1 MAYYIEYSTKI
12 YEIYLKYVDSKDIHV
27 YSIDEVFMDITHYL
41 KMSNKTAQ
49 EFCKEVILDV
59 YQTTGIT
66 ATAGLGTNL
75 YLAKVAMDI
84 MAKHEE
90 PDEDGVRI
98 AYLDEQ
104 LYKEKLWSHTP
115 LTDFWRVGNGIT
127 KRLAN
132 EKIYTMGD
140 LARCSLGKD
149 QDYYNENLLYRLF
162 GVNAELLIDHAW
174 GIEPCT
180 IADIKKYKPKAKSLG
195 SGQVLSEAYS
205 FQKAKLVVK
214 EMIDQLV
221 LNLVDRNLFTQVI
234 VLTVGYEQDELYQ
247 GDFQIDTY
255 GRKVPKQA
263 HGTCRFKFPICST
276 REIMIEVVKLFD
288 KIVDPLLNVRRI
300 NIAAI
305 DLKSKEE
312 VKEMFVYE
320 QLDLFSQPK
329 DIQVDQKEENLQK
342 TILHL
347 KKKYGKNSVL
357 KGMNLENGATSKERN
372 SMIGG
377 HKA

>member
-1 MAYYIEYSTKI
+1 MSFLSCPPRMAYYIEYSTKI
-12 YEIYLKYVDSKDIHV
+12 YEIYLKYVDSKDIQV

-221 LNLVDRNLFTQVI
+221 LNLVDKNLFTQAI

-247 GDFQIDTY
+247 GDFRIDT
-255 GRKVPKQA
+255 
-263 HGTCRFKFPICST
+263 
-276 REIMIEVVKLFD
+276 
-288 KIVDPLLNVRRI
+288 
-300 NIAAI
+300 
-305 DLKSKEE
+305 
-312 VKEMFVYE
+312 
-320 QLDLFSQPK
+320 
-329 DIQVDQKEENLQK
+329 
-342 TILHL
+342 
-347 KKKYGKNSVL
+347 
-357 KGMNLENGATSKERN
+357 
-372 SMIGG
+372 
-377 HKA
+377 